1 MIKEVLAAVDEHFK
15 GVSHSQS
22 DFALL
27 MKLPLQI
34 GEKRHLVLRRLIL
47 NEVLVDTLNTLINDR
62 TFLRRKS
69 VAAAN
74 NDLTQG
80 DQEVGLVRNDL
91 HRIAEH
97 IIINGNV
104 HRVDVLFRVAGD
116 TDKLSVERRHKRKI
130 LAFGITDDNI
140 VHGCQ
145 KAVENFTLNAE
156 TLACAR
162 CSEDKPVRVFEP

>member
-1 MIKEVLAAVDEHFK
+1 MIKEILAAVDEHFK
-15 GVSHSQS
+15 GVCHPQS

-27 MKLPLQI
+27 MKLSLQI

-47 NEVLVDTLNTLINDR
+47 NEVLIDTLYALIYNGA
-62 TFLRRKS
+62 FLSRKP
-69 VAAAN
+69 VATAD

-80 DQEVGLVRNDL
+80 DQEVGLVRNDF

-97 IIINGNV
+97 IVINGNV

-116 TDKLSVERRHKRKI
+116 TDKLSVERRNKWEI
-130 LAFGITDDNI
+130 FTFGIADDNI

-145 KAVENFTLNAE
+145 KAVENFTL
-156 TLACAR
+156 
-162 CSEDKPVRVFEP
+162 D